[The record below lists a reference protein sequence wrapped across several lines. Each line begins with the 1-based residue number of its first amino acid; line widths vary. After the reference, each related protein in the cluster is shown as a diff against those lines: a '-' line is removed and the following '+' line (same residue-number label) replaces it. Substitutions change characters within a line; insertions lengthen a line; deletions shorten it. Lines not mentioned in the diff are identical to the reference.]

1 MISLFLDTCNLNV
14 IIAILKDK
22 QVIYSKIIEN
32 KNDLSEK
39 LLPIIKDGIESINLN
54 IHDVKKIF
62 VANGP
67 GSFTGI
73 RIGVTVAKV
82 LAWTMNIDI
91 VPVSSLEVLATTN
104 TEKKYLCPIIDARRG
119 YVYTGLYDNELNVI
133 IENKYTKLEDFISN
147 LKYNKEDILFIS
159 YDNLLEQIVKPSYDI
174 NKLINKHFEDLSLNP
189 HEVNHIYLKLTEAE
203 EKLNDKRN

>member
-189 HEVNHIYLKLTEAE
+189 HEVNPIYLKLTEAE